1 MWRFSGTN
9 KRYYPSMKM
18 YKQCILSAIIITL
31 IEYVAGYILNIK
43 LELEIWN
50 YTNLKYNLNGQISLL
65 FSFIWIFLSYF
76 AIKFDDMLKNDLCRR
91 KNIDR

>member
-18 YKQCILSAIIITL
+18 YKQCILRAIIITL

-65 FSFIWIFLSYF
+65 FSFIS
-76 AIKFDDMLKNDLCRR
+76 MLNISDEYDSKNNSLFF
-91 KNIDR
+91 IES